1 METSRKLVI
10 FSIVGTIAGVAIAWV
25 GYRENKKRNKEQSEL
40 WELDKQIKQ
49 LELLSRQKAMAIS

>member
-1 METSRKLVI
+1 MEISRKLVI
-10 FSIVGTIAGVAIAWV
+10 FSILGTVAGVAIAWF

-49 LELLSRQKAMAIS
+49 LELLQRKKAMAIS